1 MNRSRNSRAGS
12 LRSVTYQLP
21 ARLSLAFCCSG
32 WVLLHMTIA
41 ALVAI
46 SLVCQIVFVSIVF
59 PRNLLGVAQHA
70 MVAQA
75 DQAGDHLAL
84 HKRYVLV
91 NYVIATL
98 GLACLLFCATLYFTG
113 AMTVTGL
120 LLSIGIVFLV
130 QVSPLAIL
138 FYHGVLPVKQNPT
151 GHPGNLKSSDKVPG
165 LFKILPLVPV
175 LIAAGLDLSYVLTVG
190 VLWIRTGGNQ
200 IPKIVSITVTN
211 FICVIAVLW
220 SYRRLLTETDERAN
234 RYMELVRMG
243 PIIIFGSILVTIY
256 FFAKEVLFALD
267 LDEARPIMMS
277 ALFSWLRWSCSKC
290 FPGGRATEQCDER
303 ADWQG
308 LID

>member
-1 MNRSRNSRAGS
+1 MRFPSPLGNLG
-12 LRSVTYQLP
+12 RSV
-21 ARLSLAFCCSG
+21 ARVGSFFN
-32 WVLLHMTIA
+32 MTIA

-151 GHPGNLKSSDKVPG
+151 GHLGNLESSGRVPG

-175 LIAAGLDLSYVLTVG
+175 LIAAGLYLSYVLTVG

-220 SYRRLLTETDERAN
+220 SYRRLLKETNERAE
-234 RYMELVRMG
+234 RYMELIRMG

-256 FFAKEVLFALD
+256 FFAKEVLFTLD
-267 LDEARPIMMS
+267 LHEARPIMMS
-277 ALFSWLRWSCSKC
+277 GALQLVAVAVFQVLC
-290 FPGGRATEQCDER
+290 GGRSNRTMR
-303 ADWQG
+303 
-308 LID
+308 